1 MAESFHLDADLSGAS
16 AAFDASG
23 VTLGA
28 SFLFAVDGQVT
39 HIRFRGT
46 PTQSGGTFTGGL
58 FQITDDDPPA
68 GSGDGTLLGSATFG
82 AITGDA
88 WNTVALSPPVDVVAD
103 TPYRAAVY
111 SSVGRYMARGS
122 FYAAGN
128 ITRGNIV
135 GLQDGA
141 APTGFTSL
149 RNGTFFYA
157 DPMSYP
163 QDAFNAAAYFV
174 DVVFEPGGAVE
185 PSEGTLAANLN
196 LAPTLTGARASQG
209 TLAGAV
215 NLAPALTGARASA
228 GALAGAVSLQ
238 TALAG
243 ARASQGTVAG
253 AVNLAPA
260 LAGARASLGAL
271 GAGIAL
277 TPALAGARPSLGAL
291 AAGLNLTVSLTGTN
305 GETGRPV
312 APFPFPP
319 GPASGFPWTPRPVK
333 SFQEV
338 SHP

>member
-1 MAESFHLDADLSGAS
+1 MAESFWQDSDLPAS
-16 AAFDASG
+16 ENFDA
-23 VTLGA
+23 TQLA
-28 SFLFAVDGQVT
+28 LALAFLPEVDGQVT
-39 HIRFRGT
+39 HIRFRAHST
-46 PTQSGGTFTGGL
+46 LSGGTYIGTL
-58 FQITDDDPPA
+58 WEVTDSDPPA
-68 GSGDGTLLGSATFG
+68 GSGNGTIIGQATFG
-82 AITGDA
+82 AITAGA
-88 WNTVALSPPVDVVAD
+88 WNTVALSPAVDVVAGAL
-103 TPYRAAVY
+103 YKAALY
-111 SSVGRYMARGS
+111 TSVGRYLSKSGFFVS
-122 FYAAGN
+122 GG
-128 ITRGNIV
+128 ITRGNLTAV
-135 GLQDGA
+135 GDNVLAGGFQVRNGSFFYAAASPDPPYPQDGA
-141 APTGFTSL
+141 G
-149 RNGTFFYA
+149 G
-157 DPMSYP
+157 
-163 QDAFNAAAYFV
+163 AYLV
-174 DVVFEPGGAVE
+174 DVVFEPGAVE

-196 LAPTLTGARASQG
+196 LAPALTGARASQG

-228 GALAGAVSLQ
+228 GALAGAVNLQ

-243 ARASQGTVAG
+243 ARASQGAVAG

-319 GPASGFPWTPRPVK
+319 GPASGFPWTLRPVK